1 MARPI
6 PEGEYLI
13 VSAKNMNVA
22 LDVQYAGMNNG
33 SNVQVW
39 AILNNRA
46 QLFTVRYNS
55 DDTVRILAAYTG
67 KSVDVNGG
75 NIRNGTNVQQWT
87 NNDTRAQKWVL
98 GATGNTVTFRDIEY
112 PTYKIQIAA
121 DTNFVLEIADRD
133 AAAGKNVLLWSD
145 ENLTDQHWF
154 FVPRP
159 PLASGGVYELHS
171 MLNTNY
177 VAAIGSSSKSDMAGA
192 IVWPTS
198 GINDQKFVLIEE
210 SESENKW
217 RIRNVNSG
225 KYLDIKG
232 NEARNNALV
241 VQWGEPQNV
250 RHQQWKILIRD
261 THTHTYKGVECPVIS
276 LGAYGNTSDG
286 NMYMMHVASAS
297 NANSIDILA
306 DEGTNAFRWL
316 LYPTEATDPF
326 IPIPANLALSEEKGG
341 SAIGTKA
348 PTGSAYATWT
358 CTQSWTNS
366 GPNHYQWRMRK
377 RYMSSRNST
386 WQEWSDYTA
395 WETAN
400 YLQTGQSAWLADA
413 IDGSY
418 SIDSYKNLQVQFQ
431 VRCVGVDETSN
442 LVGETATQDF
452 YFIFQPT
459 FTFDGAGI
467 SPAGLTVGYS
477 NDYPYGMSTLYID
490 KVLVDGENIL
500 TETVVADS
508 LDSTGSF
515 TIPAESMTRLVP
527 DGSTVEIVYRAATD
541 QASAGDSKEAT
552 VGADEDAG
560 KVLDAEPKL
569 RSGSGRTLVATL
581 PYPNARMWLK
591 TPDGI
596 IELENQG
603 GSLGDAYACG
613 EVVETQDA
621 VGRMT
626 SLHID
631 GKSMQDGTPSPSSPV
646 PIRSVEGWNLL
657 DIAPYIRASQNGLTA
672 TYSDGAVHLYGTTT
686 ATWRNITTSIPLAC
700 AAGESLTFSIAEPL
714 THRIYV
720 TLTHDDSTTST
731 IALLVGETSRTLAL
745 SKNVNSVV
753 LTVSNMT
760 NSTAYDETIYPMLEL
775 GSTANGYQPYGSIS
789 IVSHGKNLLDVTL
802 ASQTKNGITITVGDD
817 GGIAI
822 SGTATNLTEVTVGA
836 LSLYGTATLSGVP
849 ANSVGNNARLQLK
862 QGGSAVA
869 INANGVA
876 VTKQNASGAYTVTLV
891 VLSGTTVDMTIYPQ
905 VEYGSD
911 ATEYEPYT
919 DASTYIDLQG
929 NALRS
934 LPDSTRDAL
943 DVAEGN
949 KTLTKRVGA
958 VVFDGS
964 SDENWR
970 VEALGTTGSNFYIA
984 VSDAARG
991 IYGNRIMLTS
1001 CQACTSNFAQKDRGF
1016 ISNGGNLNLTVGG
1029 TLGISTIADFR
1040 TWLATNPVTVLYP
1053 LATPQTIDLGTID
1066 LPYCTDTAY
1075 VDAMVQPNICVG
1087 WKTDNITAGGDEAS
1101 CFTVPY
1107 PFGSDFTIFTS
1118 VEDGDDWG
1126 TNSLEVMS
1134 TNPLL
1139 KDPCHAWSW
1148 DGGQFLLEAS
1158 NDNLVTERTLKPV
1171 YETNALNARERES
1184 VSFAKTIGGEFSAKG
1199 MLIDNVTESTV
1210 EQLIALT
1217 KAQHVFYR
1225 APSGET
1231 ADVAIVGVSYT
1242 SHPEHS
1248 FVQVDMVEE
1257 TV

>member
-1 MARPI
+1 M
-6 PEGEYLI
+6 
-13 VSAKNMNVA
+13 SVA

-39 AILNNRA
+39 TILNNRA

-569 RSGSGRTLVATL
+569 RSGSGRTIVATL

-596 IELENQG
+596 VELENQG

-621 VGRMT
+621 IGRMT

-631 GKSMQDGTPSPSSPV
+631 GKSVQDGTPSPSSPV
-646 PIRSVEGWNLL
+646 PIESVE
-657 DIAPYIRASQNGLTA
+657 PTS
-672 TYSDGAVHLYGTTT
+672 GT
-686 ATWRNITTSIPLAC
+686 
-700 AAGESLTFSIAEPL
+700 
-714 THRIYV
+714 
-720 TLTHDDSTTST
+720 
-731 IALLVGETSRTLAL
+731 
-745 SKNVNSVV
+745 
-753 LTVSNMT
+753 
-760 NSTAYDETIYPMLEL
+760 
-775 GSTANGYQPYGSIS
+775 SIS
-789 IVSHGKNLLDVTL
+789 IVG
-802 ASQTKNGITITVGDD
+802 AETV
-817 GGIAI
+817 
-822 SGTATNLTEVTVGA
+822 
-836 LSLYGTATLSGVP
+836 P
-849 ANSVGNNARLQLK
+849 
-862 QGGSAVA
+862 
-869 INANGVA
+869 
-876 VTKQNASGAYTVTLV
+876 
-891 VLSGTTVDMTIYPQ
+891 
-905 VEYGSD
+905 
-911 ATEYEPYT
+911 
-919 DASTYIDLQG
+919 IDLQG
-929 NALRS
+929 NAARS
-934 LPDSTRDAL
+934 IGDVRDSL
-943 DVAEGN
+943 DVVDGRLV
-949 KTLTKRVGA
+949 LTKRVNKINLGLLSEYSGTFTGVRLDDGSYRFTISRTPFNTIYGADAFPSRDGTAGHLYGA
-958 VVFDGS
+958 VACSHLPTNGTS
-964 SDENWR
+964 YSTWTAGPAIAGWR
-970 VEALGTTGSNFYIA
+970 DNTAAFIIA
-984 VSDAARG
+984 VS
-991 IYGNRIMLTS
+991 
-1001 CQACTSNFAQKDRGF
+1001 
-1016 ISNGGNLNLTVGG
+1016 
-1029 TLGISTIADFR
+1029 ADV
-1040 TWLATNPVTVLYP
+1040 TDSDQLKAWLAATQPTALYP
-1053 LATPQTIDLGTID
+1053 LAEPQTIDLGTID

-1118 VEDGDDWG
+1118 AEDGDDWG